1 MISSLCR
8 TFSALLI
15 KIKVDYETN
24 TDDDYVEQLRRLFH
38 PSAVYITHTHLHTYT
53 HTRSHTL
60 VICIITGLA
69 FFGFYFS
76 REFENNELRTE

>member
-38 PSAVYITHTHLHTYT
+38 PSAVYITHTHIHTYT
-53 HTRSHTL
+53 HT
-60 VICIITGLA
+60 LA
-69 FFGFYFS
+69 HS
-76 REFENNELRTE
+76 RNLHNYGSRFLWLLLQWENRE